1 MEKTLSSCKLESHP
15 GKKLITHLEKV
26 AELSAQTVEEKDIN
40 VEKNYSKYRLVD
52 IAYIIGFTHDIG
64 KATSDFQEYL
74 TEKDEEKKKRLRN
87 KEETRHSLL
96 SAFFTYIFV
105 KDYLGKEEL
114 LEDNY
119 YQFLPLISFMAVKLH
134 HDNPDNF
141 FDEILPIKN
150 KEELLVKQLA
160 SIDKNEL
167 NQILSACPYPHPDF
181 NSIKDN
187 MKEIIKSEICKKE
200 KNLLRALFKRND
212 TTFYLLFQFLYSV
225 LLTSDKWDAIGFEE
239 RMERAAIDSDLVDSY
254 IAKKFNQVEVNRMDS
269 IRNNIYKNV
278 TDRID
283 SIDLSG
289 HIYSLSVP
297 TGTGKTLTSFSFAL
311 KLREKIIREK
321 KYIPRI
327 IYVLPFLSIIDQN
340 FKVFEEVFQMAH
352 GKKPSNKLLLKHH
365 HLAEIAYNSED
376 FREDEFSTSES
387 QFLIEGW
394 ESEVI
399 VTTFMQFFHSLIS
412 NKNRMIRKFQNM
424 ANSIF
429 ILDEVQIIPYK
440 YWQLVRKLL
449 LSFSE
454 LFNSYF
460 IFVTATQPLIF
471 DNAEKEELVQ
481 SKKDYLD
488 DFDRIQFVNETDK
501 ILTIDEFKKI
511 LNKDIFRYP
520 DDSFLIVLNTID
532 ASIKIYEFL
541 IELREENKNLS
552 DANLFYLS
560 TNIIPKHRLERID
573 CIRKTK
579 DKRKIIV
586 STQIVEAGVDI
597 DVDRVYR
604 DFAPFDSLNQVAGR
618 CNRNYDESKKGI
630 VTVFILKDEHK
641 EYYKYIYGKSDL
653 SISKTKDILKN
664 HSSLTEKE
672 FLKLGTEYF
681 ERIERAKSDDEA
693 IRLMGEIAS
702 LKFSEF
708 SSHFKLIEADY
719 PTHDIFIEID
729 NKAASI
735 WQKFMDIRDI
745 DNRWDRKMAFLEI
758 KKDFYEYII
767 SVPRKIVREN
777 EFENTGMVH
786 ISSLQIP
793 NVYNEETGYIRKEGW
808 GYLF

>member
-1 MEKTLSSCKLESHP
+1 MERISYSFKLESHP
-15 GKKLITHLEKV
+15 GKKLFDHLTKV
-26 AELSAQTVEEKDIN
+26 AEFSAQIVKGKNTNFDDIIEKEI
-40 VEKNYSKYRLVD
+40 LTD
-52 IAYIIGFTHDIG
+52 IAYILGFSHDLG
-64 KATSDFQEYL
+64 KATEDFQKYL
-74 TEKDEEKKKRLRN
+74 KEKDEKKKFSLRN
-87 KEETRHSLL
+87 RAETHHSLL
-96 SAFFTYIFV
+96 SALFGYIIVKTYLEKRGLID
-105 KDYLGKEEL
+105 KDY
-114 LEDNY
+114 Y
-119 YQFLPLISFMAVKLH
+119 RYLPLLSFIAVKRH
-134 HDNPDNF
+134 HGNPLSF
-141 FDEILPIKN
+141 LDEILSIKE
-150 KEELLVKQLA
+150 KKDLLIKQIS
-160 SIDKNEL
+160 SIDKDEL
-167 NQILSACPYPHPDF
+167 NEILNTCPYPHPDF
-181 NSIKDN
+181 TIIKDN
-187 MKEIIKSEICKKE
+187 LETTLTSEICKKE
-200 KNLLRALFKRND
+200 KNLLRRLSREND
-212 TTFYLLFQFLYSV
+212 IRFYLLFQFLFSV
-225 LLTSDKWDAIGFEE
+225 LLNADKLDAIGFNE
-239 RMERAAIDSDLVDSY
+239 RIERTGIDSDIVDRCM
-254 IAKKFNQVEVNRMDS
+254 IQKFEEKKGNKMNY
-269 IRNNIYKNV
+269 IRNKIYEEV
-278 TDRID
+278 TNRIEGN
-283 SIDLSG
+283 DLSG
-289 HIYSLSVP
+289 YIYSLSVP

-311 KLREKIIREK
+311 KLREKITKEK
-321 KYIPRI
+321 KFIPRI
-327 IYVLPFLSIIDQN
+327 VYVLPFLSIIDQN
-340 FKVFEEVFQMAH
+340 FKVFEEVFQITH

-365 HLAEIAYNSED
+365 HLAEIAYHSED

-481 SKKDYLD
+481 NKEDYLD

-501 ILTIDEFKKI
+501 ILTIDEFKEI
-511 LNKDIFRYP
+511 LSKDISRYP
-520 DDSFLIVLNTID
+520 DDSLLIVLNTID
-532 ASIKIYEFL
+532 ASIKIYKFL
-541 IELREENKNLS
+541 TELREENENLS

-573 CIRKTK
+573 YIRKIK
-579 DKRKIIV
+579 NNRKIIV

-618 CNRNYDESKKGI
+618 CNRNYDETKKGI

-653 SISKTKDILKN
+653 SISKTKDILKG
-664 HSSLTEKE
+664 HSLLTEKD

-693 IRLMGEIAS
+693 IKLMGQITS

-708 SSHFKLIEADY
+708 SSQFKLIEADY
-719 PTHDIFIEID
+719 PTCDIFIETD
-729 NKAASI
+729 NKAANV
-735 WQKFMDIRDI
+735 WQKFMDIRGI

-767 SVPRKIVREN
+767 SVPKKIVREN
-777 EFENTGMVH
+777 EFENTGIVY
-786 ISSLQIP
+786 ISLLQLP
-793 NVYNEETGYIRKEGW
+793 AVYNEETGYIRKEGW